1 MPTAKKE
8 QDILALE
15 KRISES
21 TIAIATDYSGMSV
34 TDMTT
39 LRRSLRGQ
47 GVDFRVVKNT
57 LTYRAAD
64 SAGKPE
70 LKEVVKGPTGVA
82 FGYGEVTES
91 AKALTEFIRETSS
104 ALKVR
109 GAVMG
114 NRILNPAE
122 VEALGRLPSKA
133 VLIAKLAGQ
142 LQGGIS
148 GLVYVLSAPISG
160 LARVLQAHV
169 DASPAPEAATEPA
182 PEPEAAPEPEPVAEV
197 APELEAV
204 AEVAPEASAEP
215 EVASEEAAPE
225 EASGES
231 DAGGGDAEP
240 AAGESADQDK
250 DEDSHEASK
259 EN

>member
-8 QDILALE
+8 QDISALE
-15 KRISES
+15 KRISDS
-21 TIAIATDYSGMSV
+21 TIAIATDYTGLSV
-34 TDMTT
+34 TDMTA

-57 LTYRAAD
+57 LTYRAAE

-70 LKEVVKGPTGVA
+70 LKDVVQGPTGVA

-91 AKALTEFIRETSS
+91 AKALTEFIRETRS

-114 NRILNPAE
+114 NRLLNPAE
-122 VEALGRLPSKA
+122 VEALGKLPSKD

-169 DASPAPEAATEPA
+169 DASPAPEPEAVVEAA
-182 PEPEAAPEPEPVAEV
+182 PEPEAATEA
-197 APELEAV
+197 APEAADEAV
-204 AEVAPEASAEP
+204 AEAVAEPEAAAEEASA
-215 EVASEEAAPE
+215 
-225 EASGES
+225 
-231 DAGGGDAEP
+231 DK
-240 AAGESADQDK
+240 DK
-250 DEDSHEASK
+250 DED
-259 EN
+259 

>member
-8 QDILALE
+8 QDISALE

-34 TDMTT
+34 TDMTE
-39 LRRSLRGQ
+39 LRRALRGQ

-64 SAGKPE
+64 SVGKPQF
-70 LKEVVKGPTGVA
+70 KDVVKGPTGVA
-82 FGYGEVTES
+82 FGYGEVTEP
-91 AKALTEFIRETSS
+91 AKALTNFIRDTGS

-114 NRILNPAE
+114 ERILTPGE
-122 VEALGRLPSKA
+122 VEALGKLPSKE

-142 LQGGIS
+142 LQGGIA

-160 LARVLQAHV
+160 LARVLV
-169 DASPAPEAATEPA
+169 SPPGAR
-182 PEPEAAPEPEPVAEV
+182 
-197 APELEAV
+197 
-204 AEVAPEASAEP
+204 
-215 EVASEEAAPE
+215 
-225 EASGES
+225 
-231 DAGGGDAEP
+231 
-240 AAGESADQDK
+240 
-250 DEDSHEASK
+250 
-259 EN
+259 

>member
-8 QDILALE
+8 QDISALQ
-15 KRISES
+15 KRISDS
-21 TIAIATDYSGMSV
+21 TIAIATDYTGLSV
-34 TDMTT
+34 TDMTS
-39 LRRSLRGQ
+39 LRRALRGQ

-82 FGYGEVTES
+82 FGYGEVTEP
-91 AKALTEFIRETSS
+91 AKALTEFILETRST
-104 ALKVR
+104 LKVR

-122 VEALGRLPSKA
+122 VEALGKLPSKD

-148 GLVYVLSAPISG
+148 GLVYLLSAPISG

-169 DASPAPEAATEPA
+169 DASPAPEAEAA
-182 PEPEAAPEPEPVAEV
+182 PEPEAAAEPVAEA
-197 APELEAV
+197 APEA
-204 AEVAPEASAEP
+204 AEASAEP
-215 EVASEEAAPE
+215 EAASEAAAPE
-225 EASGES
+225 AASEAV
-231 DAGGGDAEP
+231 AEP
-240 AAGESADQDK
+240 EAEESAEKDKDK
-250 DEDSHEASK
+250 DEDSK
-259 EN
+259 

>member
-8 QDILALE
+8 QDISALE
-15 KRISES
+15 KRISDS
-21 TIAIATDYSGMSV
+21 TIAIATDYTGLTV

-70 LKEVVKGPTGVA
+70 LKEVVQGPTGVA

-91 AKALTEFIRETSS
+91 AKALTEFIRETRS

-109 GAVMG
+109 GAIMG
-114 NRILNPAE
+114 NRLLNPAE
-122 VEALGRLPSKA
+122 VEALGKLPSKD

-148 GLVYVLSAPISG
+148 GLVYVLSAPLSG

-169 DASPAPEAATEPA
+169 DVSPAPEAAAPEPEPA
-182 PEPEAAPEPEPVAEV
+182 PEPE
-197 APELEAV
+197 EAV
-204 AEVAPEASAEP
+204 AEVAAEASAEP
-215 EVASEEAAPE
+215 EDASEEAAPE
-225 EASGES
+225 AAEAV
-231 DAGGGDAEP
+231 AEP
-240 AAGESADQDK
+240 AAEESAEQDK
-250 DEDSHEASK
+250 DEDSEEASEDK
-259 EN
+259 

>member
-8 QDILALE
+8 QDISSLE

-21 TIAIATDYSGMSV
+21 TIAIATDYTGMTV

-57 LTYRAAD
+57 LTYRAAEA
-64 SAGKPE
+64 AGKPE
-70 LKEVVKGPTGVA
+70 LKDVVKGPTGVA

-91 AKALTEFIRETSS
+91 AKALTEFIRETRS

-122 VEALGRLPSKA
+122 VEALGKLPTKN

-142 LQGGIS
+142 LQGGIT

-169 DASPAPEAATEPA
+169 DASPAPE
-182 PEPEAAPEPEPVAEV
+182 PEPVV
-197 APELEAV
+197 EAT
-204 AEVAPEASAEP
+204 PEASAEP
-215 EVASEEAAPE
+215 EAASEEAAPE
-225 EASGES
+225 AAAEEA
-231 DAGGGDAEP
+231 AGTGDAEP
-240 AAGESADQDK
+240 AAEAPAEENK
-250 DEDSHEASK
+250 DEDS
-259 EN
+259 